1 MDETAIKENRVVCE
15 NSQGLE
21 ISGPIIQLGRHE
33 LTFEVY
39 SPTAVIQ
46 TSEVLREFKVL
57 LGKHV
62 AYSGRAV
69 VKNIVHTELKIVC
82 AAALDGGWQL
92 QLSAAELRPGRMQ
105 ALFKEHL
112 REWQKLYLIRSEYK
126 LQVADMESFFAELRV
141 WLDQVEMGLRSV
153 PSANRDQLEAEM
165 AQELGASVLPAVNAL
180 FEKFEHIRSEER
192 R

>member
-69 VKNIVHTELKIVC
+69 VKSVVHTGAKAVC
-82 AAALDGGWQL
+82 ATALDDAWQM
-92 QLSAAELRPGRMQ
+92 QFSNAELQPGRMQ
-105 ALFKEHL
+105 SLFKEHL
-112 REWQKLYLIRSEYK
+112 REWQ
-126 LQVADMESFFAELRV
+126 
-141 WLDQVEMGLRSV
+141 
-153 PSANRDQLEAEM
+153 
-165 AQELGASVLPAVNAL
+165 
-180 FEKFEHIRSEER
+180 
-192 R
+192 